1 MVIDGMDVPDD
12 GAGAVDHVAE
22 LLAHGVVL
30 DTSVALLPS
39 VAVHDA

>member
-22 LLAHGVVL
+22 LLER
-30 DTSVALLPS
+30 VAR
-39 VAVHDA
+39 